1 MPWISNPWLRYQCYP
16 AINGGPFQCHKK
28 RISGIDLPCIDP
40 SYVLILICEAEWPP
54 SRGNWNGTSSHFH
67 YVWCFIHRI
76 IIHVYIY
83 IHIYIYIHMHIY
95 IHTYTYIHIYIHTYL
110 FIVLFDVSRCI
121 WGLPSCEPR
130 RPESLCIRSA
140 WGVAFLES
148 SGLEELNEQNT
159 I

>member
-83 IHIYIYIHMHIY
+83 IHIHIY
-95 IHTYTYIHIYIHTYL
+95 IYTYTYTYIYIFIHCFIPCVQMYL
-110 FIVLFDVSRCI
+110 RFTVMRAQKTRKFVHQKCLGRRISWKFWLGGTKWAKYNLMYSR
-121 WGLPSCEPR
+121 R
-130 RPESLCIRSA
+130 
-140 WGVAFLES
+140 F
-148 SGLEELNEQNT
+148 
-159 I
+159 